1 MLLLTAAAH
10 PFYTI
15 DCRDSVPPG
24 SQASV
29 RLGDIVFSQ
38 ASVGKLVGGAW
49 EDETVYQTV
58 QEMLGMSIE
67 DRRAYIAAR
76 FDQVRVVPIRRRLDA
91 PGDSTN
97 RLMVSLDN
105 RRLLI
110 MRATLPADE
119 RINVRIAT
127 DREYSSEL
135 EPDGRRGKW
144 TSRNEGY
151 TIKVR
156 GTGAPIGKFHLSQPD
171 IGESEY

>member
-1 MLLLTAAAH
+1 M
-10 PFYTI
+10 
-15 DCRDSVPPG
+15 R
-24 SQASV
+24 
-29 RLGDIVFSQ
+29 R
-38 ASVGKLVGGAW
+38 
-49 EDETVYQTV
+49 
-58 QEMLGMSIE
+58 MSIE
-67 DRRAYIAAR
+67 DRRTYIAAR

-97 RLMVSLDN
+97 RLQVMVSLDN

-110 MRATLPADE
+110 QVMRATLPADE